1 MRHKSRQKK
10 FHRLSGKSAC
20 LWWFVIFS
28 SFVIC
33 VHAERLP
40 IKTYTVAD
48 GLLRD
53 FVYRIKQDS
62 RGFLWFCTAEG
73 ISRFDGAGMTNFTA
87 LDGLPNRVAADFLET
102 RNGTIYIATH
112 GGLARLNPHG
122 LRGSQENPLF
132 TTLLPDNKRAEKI
145 QTLYEDRKNQV
156 WVGTSDGLYKL
167 FETGGRTTLENVPLG
182 EPLKS
187 SGGAIAAPSPNALSI
202 YAILETKNGA
212 LWIGTYGG
220 GLFPNRPENA
230 SRRIFLSPA
239 CASKANRKVF
249 RFWAKLKFRRSI

>member
-1 MRHKSRQKK
+1 MLFKAYPTKFYKFIRQCAALP
-10 FHRLSGKSAC
+10 FWILPV
-20 LWWFVIFS
+20 LFLTFS
-28 SFVIC
+28 SS
-33 VHAERLP
+33 AERLP

-62 RGFLWFCTAEG
+62 CGFLWFCTAEG

-87 LDGLPNRVAADFLET
+87 SDGLPNRVVTDFLET

-122 LRGSQENPLF
+122 LRASAENPLF
-132 TTLLPDNKRAEKI
+132 TVFLPDNRRAEKI
-145 QTLYEDRKNQV
+145 QSLYEDSKNQI

-167 FETGGRTTLENVPLG
+167 IETGGQTTLENVPLG

-187 SGGAIAAPSPNALSI
+187 SGGPIAAPSPNTI
-202 YAILETKNGA
+202 PVYAIVETKNGA

-220 GLFPNRPENA
+220 GLFR
-230 SRRIFLSPA
+230 LSPDGNVRRFTA
-239 CASKANRKVF
+239 DDTNGLGETKSPIYSKT
-249 RFWAKLKFRRSI
+249 AKGGFG